1 MRPLLLVES
10 IFVVKL
16 EMKVT
21 EKRFLNIHNSIGP
34 LSPQQNGT
42 RKLNGS
48 HNGNEKAE
56 KLLMVSEMF
65 TFLVVS

>member
-1 MRPLLLVES
+1 VES
-10 IFVVKL
+10 IFVAKP

-34 LSPQQNGT
+34 LSPQNGT
-42 RKLNGS
+42 RKLNGT

-65 TFLVVS
+65 IFNFVS